1 MPHGDRKGPMG
12 DGPKTGR
19 SMGYC
24 SGSDSPGYMTRVH
37 ADENRNIGRGA
48 NRGVGR
54 GIGRGVG
61 RGVGRDAGRDAGRG
75 IGRDAGR
82 RAGAGF
88 YCGKTPGFGRVRGFA
103 SRDRYP
109 GYSYP
114 EPAQKKEESN
124 IDFLENRIESL
135 KQELGTLMESLKRL
149 QSQKSDENKQID
161 K

>member
-24 SGSDSPGYMTRVH
+24 SGSDSPGYMTRVP

-61 RGVGRDAGRDAGRG
+61 R
-75 IGRDAGR
+75 DAGR

-88 YCGKTPGFGRVRGFA
+88 YCRKTPGFGRVRGFA
-103 SRDRYP
+103 ARDRYP

-135 KQELGTLMESLKRL
+135 KQELGTLMGSLKRL